1 MDPDQLTSKPDDL
14 HLHCFKNK
22 IYPGISMIM
31 VREKKWFDKDF
42 YTSSNHNLLCFIEK
56 IWEKKHH

>member
-42 YTSSNHNLLCFIEK
+42 DTASNHNL
-56 IWEKKHH
+56 